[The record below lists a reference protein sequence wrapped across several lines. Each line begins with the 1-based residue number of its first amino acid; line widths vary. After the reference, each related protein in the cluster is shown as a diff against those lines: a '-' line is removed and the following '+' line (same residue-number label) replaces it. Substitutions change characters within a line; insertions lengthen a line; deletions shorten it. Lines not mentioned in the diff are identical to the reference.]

1 MKTYTGMEKNNE
13 DCDYTISYTE
23 NTEKYHALV
32 SACEVGAEGVI
43 KNTNLEDKFSWL
55 PSEIKDEI
63 NESWTDEVISR
74 TEARYRSSVRDPFD
88 VLREE
93 RKVKLT
99 ELVDEPARVYLNQN
113 LAIPQ
118 SILDTRQTLLDLPT
132 TSTPTIDENGVLV
145 GVDWPE

>member
-1 MKTYTGMEKNNE
+1 MKTYIGMEKNNE
-13 DCDYTISYTE
+13 DCDYDISYTE
-23 NTEKYHALV
+23 NTEKYHTFV
-32 SACEVGAEGVI
+32 GACEVGAGGVI

-74 TEARYRSSVRDPFD
+74 TEARYRASIRDPFD